1 MGEGV
6 KEDKG
11 KEKGRESN
19 HSATKN
25 FLSTSSFKSL
35 TD

>member
-19 HSATKN
+19 HFGTKN
-25 FLSTSSFKSL
+25 FLSISSFKPL